1 MTSRG
6 ERLRPELLAGHTEVH
21 RPHLVQ
27 ASWSSFSFQEKSS
40 MELAPVL
47 ASRSAGM
54 PGSRLPAFS
63 SRVTTFANEEIMWNG
78 LAYGTEAMKTNA
90 MAAWDHQEIG

>member
-6 ERLRPELLAGHTEVH
+6 ERLRPELLAGQTEVQ

-27 ASWSSFSFQEKSS
+27 ASWSSLSFQEKSS
-40 MELAPVL
+40 MEFAPVS

-54 PGSRLPAFS
+54 PGRRFPAFS
-63 SRVTTFANEEIMWNG
+63 SRVTTFANDEIMWNG
-78 LAYGTEAMKTNA
+78 LAYGTDAMKTNA
-90 MAAWDHQEIG
+90 RMAWDHQEMG